1 MQVLGPWIRREY
13 DKIPNFEF
21 GLLSA
26 LIIFVI
32 YQTKNYNQAKS
43 RKHKIRLNGLSF
55 ERAFIVKKKKNEPIA
70 AMRSLHKNVVI
81 IFNLYNLFI
90 ARSLYYCLS

>member
-1 MQVLGPWIRREY
+1 MGKWSMQVLGPWIRREY

-21 GLLSA
+21 GLLSE

-55 ERAFIVKKKKNEPIA
+55 ERAFIVKKKRAHCCNEK
-70 AMRSLHKNVVI
+70 HTQKCCKY
-81 IFNLYNLFI
+81 F
-90 ARSLYYCLS
+90 